1 MVLGIIDDIKT
12 AFYSLMILIDVGVY
26 SLLNGIYKIYVALAG
41 ARLLSNA
48 MFTDIANRFYAVV
61 GVAMLF
67 VVAYVVI
74 QGIINPD
81 NFAKSGGE
89 GSQLL
94 KRIGIA
100 VLGLALV
107 PGAFRIAYRGQDVIL
122 NNNLI
127 GKVFLG
133 YNEEQNVIKH
143 GDIKINGEEMKFDSD
158 GDGEEDKGEINQN
171 DAITSSAG
179 TVAALSI
186 WQAVFYPTDIDSQE
200 SMDKAA
206 EDIKTKEPASKFI
219 RGAKLLTTW
228 GCGVAIAA
236 SIFTL
241 GGALLSAAAL
251 CGSAV
256 ALSAADDLSGKQVS
270 LKDAYSAAA
279 GSGDFTVFMLF
290 AESVTNGDITY
301 RFPMST
307 ILGLVSAYLFLNF
320 AIDMA
325 VRAVKLVYMQII
337 APVPLMLQIL
347 PKFKDNL
354 QKWLK
359 TVLSLFME
367 VFIRLTFVYIVVYL
381 ISHLWSIMNGGWL
394 DNANLNIGESF
405 FAQAILIIGMLIF
418 AKTAPQFIS
427 ETLGISSGNLSLG
440 IRKKLAEG
448 GVLSVAA
455 AAGGIGAN
463 FLAGGLR
470 GWNSTQNRYKKYLEN
485 NKEKTSPFKTAWFS
499 GVGAIGGALG
509 SAIKSAPRA
518 VIDSKGVDEFRKV
531 GYRIKDSYTQGKN
544 RALKEEYE
552 RRQREDE
559 FENEYEAKT
568 GKKAYHN
575 VGDALDIHPAQWTKD
590 KAARIAYKVGK
601 ARENAAENWHEF
613 GAVPIDDKLL
623 KAKIDMQEAMEGLTK
638 ALQDTA
644 AEINEGYKRAVNDRE
659 YLNSDEARRA
669 IAYKMAKENGI
680 NVDTPEKLQNYM
692 LENHDAINNQLFT
705 EKLAADKKVKE
716 AKERAVTE
724 EIQKEAIQGPGKM
737 TATLNKKMQENADL
751 FKEHGDA
758 MFNIGPKDKNGNATP
773 MKLRDYL
780 EQNFG
785 KDYESGVDI
794 RTVAARM
801 SKQEQNVTITATTD
815 GGEISGVI
823 KYRTGEGNNIETSFI
838 GKDGKE
844 RPVTIMGNGTMILPT
859 HAGADQV
866 ELTNVKMTNRT
877 TLGDVTADLNDDSE
891 LKSTTISDM
900 ASSLG
905 GTFKTSV
912 KMSSGSGPAQT
923 GTVEATVD
931 DSGSVVGQITIGSLP
946 TGDIKLGELVSGG
959 FADSATIS
967 SPITV
972 EAKTASS
979 TPISVSLAKDGA
991 TISAKIGDSMT
1002 IPVTGSSIN
1011 LATATL
1017 GSKVNLKGALEQAV
1031 SATKTTDG
1039 IVVQAYGGKTY
1050 EVQVAG
1056 GSLTS
1061 CKSIIAT
1068 GDSFKAPSI
1077 QASLGTSPSFDIVG
1091 TAALMQNGE
1100 TLVIPGNSGT
1110 EYTVM
1115 KDTNGTVTYSMK
1127 DSKGNSNPINEATAK
1142 QATSKSAEVNVEELA
1157 KLAERDHAKRLKII
1171 TNAAGES
1178 KEVSIVKDGSGS
1190 TVVRVV
1196 EDPTKIT
1203 TEDVI
1208 QSMTTGEK
1216 QVFVLLDGRFEVT
1229 VEKKSSGDLEY
1240 TVKDTVNNTT
1250 KVYTETEFINEFEL
1264 VIDSAKAIEA
1274 IPKKVGTETKI
1285 KLSGHDEVSISY
1297 VDAAELGRRTEGQVI
1312 VGGPQ
1317 IYEAMKKLE
1326 GEGTISFKN
1335 GETIHIEP
1343 VYDEKGKPTTKR
1355 YYVYTDSS
1363 STGGQRT
1370 FTDDDIATEPDVR
1383 DIIDRLF
1390 GAAGVTAEITGISVK
1405 NEAED
1410 KSESLVKELDR
1421 VVKTIKEEIVNSD
1434 DYKRAMKAPVKK
1446 PDSSSGSGSK

>member
-1 MVLGIIDDIKT
+1 MILGIIDEIKT

-67 VVAYVVI
+67 VMAYVVI

-133 YNEEQNVIKH
+133 YNDEQNVIKH
-143 GDIKINGEEMKFDSD
+143 GDITINGEKIGFDSD
-158 GDGEEDKGEINQN
+158 GDGQVDEGEINQN

-236 SIFTL
+236 SILTL

-251 CGSAV
+251 CSSAL
-256 ALSAADDLSGKQVS
+256 ALRAADDLSGKQIS

-307 ILGLVSAYLFLNF
+307 ILGLVAAYLFLNF

-463 FLAGGLR
+463 LLAGGVR
-470 GWNSTQNRYKKYLEN
+470 GWNRNKNKFKEN
-485 NKEKTSPFKTAWFS
+485 SSAAKTAYFA
-499 GVGAIGGALG
+499 GVGAVGGALG

-518 VIDSKGVDEFRKV
+518 IIDSKGVDEFRKV

-552 RRQREDE
+552 RRQNEAE
-559 FENEYEAKT
+559 FKKDYKDKT
-568 GKKAYHN
+568 GKDPYENSGGLFHFDT
-575 VGDALDIHPAQWTKD
+575 VGWTKD

-601 ARENAAENWHEF
+601 ARETAARNWHDF
-613 GAVPIDDKLL
+613 GDIPIDDKLL
-623 KAKIDMQEAMEGLTK
+623 KAKIEMQEAMEGLTK

-680 NVDTPEKLQNYM
+680 NVDTPERLQNYM

-705 EKLAADKKVKE
+705 EKQAADKKVKE

-737 TATLNKKMQENADL
+737 TAAINKKMQENADL

-785 KDYESGVDI
+785 KDYESGIDI

-801 SKQEQNVTITATTD
+801 SKQEQNVSITATTE

-823 KYRTGEGNNIETSFI
+823 KYRTGEGNNIETTFI

-844 RPVTIMGNGTMILPT
+844 RPVTIMGDGTMILPT

-866 ELTNVKMTNRT
+866 ELTKVKMTKRT
-877 TLGDVTADLNDDSE
+877 TLGAVTADLNDDSE

-912 KMSSGSGPAQT
+912 KMSSGSGPDKI

-931 DSGSVVGQITIGSLP
+931 GSGGVIGQITVGSLP
-946 TGDIKLGELVSGG
+946 TGDIKLGELVLGG
-959 FADSATIS
+959 FADSATVT
-967 SPITV
+967 SPINV

-1017 GSKVNLKGALEQAV
+1017 GSKVNLKGALEQIIP
-1031 SATKTTDG
+1031 TTTDG
-1039 IVVQAYGGKTY
+1039 IVVQTYGGKTY

-1068 GDSFKAPSI
+1068 GNSFKAPSI

-1100 TLVIPGNSGT
+1100 TLVIRGNSGT
-1110 EYTVM
+1110 EYTVQ
-1115 KDTNGTVTYSMK
+1115 KKADGTISYSMK
-1127 DSKGNSNPINEATAK
+1127 DNKGNSSTINEETAK

-1157 KLAERDHAKRLKII
+1157 KLAQRDHAKRLKII
-1171 TNAAGES
+1171 TDASTGET
-1178 KEVSIVKDGSGS
+1178 KEVSLVQDDSGNT
-1190 TVVRVV
+1190 TVNVV
-1196 EDPTKIT
+1196 EEATDRTV
-1203 TEDVI
+1203 EDI
-1208 QSMTTGEK
+1208 IKSLAPGKK

-1285 KLSGHDEVSISY
+1285 KLPGRDEVSISY

-1317 IYEAMKKLE
+1317 IYEAMKKIE

-1370 FTDDDIATEPDVR
+1370 FTDDDIATQPDVR

-1405 NEAED
+1405 NETED

>member
-1 MVLGIIDDIKT
+1 MILGIIDDIKT

-67 VVAYVVI
+67 VMAYVVI

-463 FLAGGLR
+463 FLAGGVR
-470 GWNSTQNRYKKYLEN
+470 GWNRNKNKFKEN
-485 NKEKTSPFKTAWFS
+485 SSAAKTAWFA

-518 VIDSKGVDEFRKV
+518 IIDSKGVDEFRKV

-552 RRQREDE
+552 RRQNEAE
-559 FENEYEAKT
+559 FKKDYQAKT
-568 GKKAYHN
+568 GKDPYQN
-575 VGDALDIHPAQWTKD
+575 SGDMMDIHPVEWTKD

-601 ARENAAENWHEF
+601 ARENAARNWHDF
-613 GAVPIDDKLL
+613 GDIPIDDKLL
-623 KAKIDMQEAMEGLTK
+623 KAKIQMQEAMEGLTK

-644 AEINEGYKRAVNDRE
+644 AEINDGYKKAVNDRE
-659 YLNSDEARRA
+659 YLNSDEARKA

-680 NVDTPEKLQNYM
+680 DVDTPEKLQNYM

-705 EKLAADKKVKE
+705 EKQAADKKIKE

-737 TATLNKKMQENADL
+737 TATINKKMQENADL

-758 MFNIGPKDKNGNATP
+758 IFNIGPKDKNGNATP

-785 KDYESGVDI
+785 KDYESGIDI

-801 SKQEQNVTITATTD
+801 SKQEQNVSITATTE

-823 KYRTGEGNNIETSFI
+823 KYRTGEGNNIETTFI

-866 ELTNVKMTNRT
+866 ELTKVKMTNRT
-877 TLGDVTADLNDDSE
+877 TLGDITADLNDDSE

-946 TGDIKLGELVSGG
+946 AGDIKLGELVSGG

-979 TPISVSLAKDGA
+979 TPINVSLAKDGA

-1017 GSKVNLKGALEQAV
+1017 GRTVDVKGALEQIV
-1031 SATKTTDG
+1031 PTTTDG
-1039 IVVQAYGGKTY
+1039 IVVQTYGGKSY

-1061 CKSIIAT
+1061 YKNILAT
-1068 GDSFKAPSI
+1068 GDSFKSPSI
-1077 QASLGTSPSFDIVG
+1077 QAVLKSDPTFTPALDIVG
-1091 TAALMQNGE
+1091 TAAIMQNGE
-1100 TLVIPGNSGT
+1100 KLVIPGNSGT
-1110 EYTVM
+1110 EYIVEKAT
-1115 KDTNGTVTYSMK
+1115 DGTVSYSMK
-1127 DSKGNSNPINEATAK
+1127 DSRGNSKVINEADAK
-1142 QATSKSAEVNVEELA
+1142 KATSKSAEVNVEELA
-1157 KLAERDHAKRLKII
+1157 KLAERDRAKRLKII

-1178 KEVSIVKDGSGS
+1178 KEVSLVQEGSGN
-1190 TVVRVV
+1190 TVVKVV
-1196 EDPTKIT
+1196 EDPTEIT
-1203 TEDVI
+1203 IEDVI
-1208 QSMTTGEK
+1208 QSMTTGQK
-1216 QVFVLLDGRFEVT
+1216 YSFILLDGRFEVT
-1229 VEKKSSGDLEY
+1229 VEMNSSGALEY
-1240 TVKDTVNNTT
+1240 TVKDTVENTT
-1250 KVYTETEFINEFEL
+1250 KVYTETEFKNEFEL

-1274 IPKKVGTETKI
+1274 IPKTIGTETKI
-1285 KLSGHDEVSISY
+1285 KLAGHDEVSISY

-1317 IYEAMKKLE
+1317 IYEAMKKIE

-1343 VYDEKGKPTTKR
+1343 VYDEKGRPTTKR

-1363 STGGQRT
+1363 STGGQKT

>member
-1 MVLGIIDDIKT
+1 MILGIIDEIKT

-48 MFTDIANRFYAVV
+48 MFTEIANRFYAVV

-67 VVAYVVI
+67 VMAYVVI

-251 CGSAV
+251 CSSAL
-256 ALSAADDLSGKQVS
+256 ALRAADDLSGKQIS

-307 ILGLVSAYLFLNF
+307 ILGLVAAYLFLNF

-354 QKWLK
+354 QKWLN

-463 FLAGGLR
+463 LLAGGVR
-470 GWNSTQNRYKKYLEN
+470 GWNRNKNKFKEN
-485 NKEKTSPFKTAWFS
+485 SSAAKTAYFA
-499 GVGAIGGALG
+499 GVGAVGGALG

-518 VIDSKGVDEFRKV
+518 IIDSKGVDEFRKV
-531 GYRIKDSYTQGKN
+531 GYRIKDSYTQGKS

-552 RRQREDE
+552 RRQNEAE
-559 FENEYEAKT
+559 FKKDYKDKT
-568 GKKAYHN
+568 GKDPYEN
-575 VGDALDIHPAQWTKD
+575 SGGLLNFDTVGWTKD

-601 ARENAAENWHEF
+601 ARETAARNWHDF
-613 GAVPIDDKLL
+613 GDIPIDDKLL
-623 KAKIDMQEAMEGLTK
+623 KAKIEMQEAMEGLTK

-680 NVDTPEKLQNYM
+680 EVDTPEKLQNYM

-705 EKLAADKKVKE
+705 EKQAADKKVKE

-737 TATLNKKMQENADL
+737 TAAINKKMQENADL

-785 KDYESGVDI
+785 KDYESGIDI

-801 SKQEQNVTITATTD
+801 SKQEQNVSITATTE
-815 GGEISGVI
+815 GGEITGVI
-823 KYRTGEGNNIETSFI
+823 KYRTGEGNNIETTFI

-844 RPVTIMGNGTMILPT
+844 RPVTIMGDGTMILPS

-866 ELTNVKMTNRT
+866 ELTKVKMTKRT
-877 TLGDVTADLNDDSE
+877 TLGAVTADLNDDSE

-912 KMSSGSGPAQT
+912 KMSSGSGPDKI

-931 DSGSVVGQITIGSLP
+931 GSDGVIGQITVGSLP
-946 TGDIKLGELVSGG
+946 AGDIKLGELVLGG
-959 FADSATIS
+959 FADSATVT
-967 SPITV
+967 SPINV

-1017 GSKVNLKGALEQAV
+1017 GSKVNLKGALEQIIP
-1031 SATKTTDG
+1031 TTTDG
-1039 IVVQAYGGKTY
+1039 IVVQTYGGKTY

-1068 GDSFKAPSI
+1068 GNSFKAPSI

-1100 TLVIPGNSGT
+1100 TLVIRGNSGT
-1110 EYTVM
+1110 EYTVQ
-1115 KDTNGTVTYSMK
+1115 KKADGTISYSMK
-1127 DSKGNSNPINEATAK
+1127 DNKGNSNPIDEATAK

-1157 KLAERDHAKRLKII
+1157 KLAQRDHAKRLKII
-1171 TNAAGES
+1171 TDASTGET
-1178 KEVSIVKDGSGS
+1178 KEVSLVQDGSGNT
-1190 TVVRVV
+1190 TVNVV
-1196 EDPTKIT
+1196 EEATDRTV
-1203 TEDVI
+1203 EDI
-1208 QSMTTGEK
+1208 IKSLAPGKK

-1274 IPKKVGTETKI
+1274 IPKTVGTETKI
-1285 KLSGHDEVSISY
+1285 KLPGRDEVSISY

-1317 IYEAMKKLE
+1317 IYEAMKKIE

-1370 FTDDDIATEPDVR
+1370 FTDDDIATQPDVR

-1405 NEAED
+1405 NETED

>member
-1 MVLGIIDDIKT
+1 M
-12 AFYSLMILIDVGVY
+12 FSLTVIFIV
-26 SLLNGIYKIYVALAG
+26 
-41 ARLLSNA
+41 
-48 MFTDIANRFYAVV
+48 
-61 GVAMLF
+61 F
-67 VVAYVVI
+67 VT
-74 QGIINPD
+74 
-81 NFAKSGGE
+81 F
-89 GSQLL
+89 
-94 KRIGIA
+94 
-100 VLGLALV
+100 
-107 PGAFRIAYRGQDVIL
+107 
-122 NNNLI
+122 
-127 GKVFLG
+127 
-133 YNEEQNVIKH
+133 
-143 GDIKINGEEMKFDSD
+143 
-158 GDGEEDKGEINQN
+158 
-171 DAITSSAG
+171 
-179 TVAALSI
+179 
-186 WQAVFYPTDIDSQE
+186 
-200 SMDKAA
+200 
-206 EDIKTKEPASKFI
+206 
-219 RGAKLLTTW
+219 
-228 GCGVAIAA
+228 
-236 SIFTL
+236 
-241 GGALLSAAAL
+241 
-251 CGSAV
+251 
-256 ALSAADDLSGKQVS
+256 
-270 LKDAYSAAA
+270 
-279 GSGDFTVFMLF
+279 LF

-307 ILGLVSAYLFLNF
+307 ILGLVAAYLFLNF

-463 FLAGGLR
+463 LLAGGVR
-470 GWNSTQNRYKKYLEN
+470 GWNRNKNKFKEN
-485 NKEKTSPFKTAWFS
+485 SSAAKTAYFA
-499 GVGAIGGALG
+499 GVGAVGGALG

-518 VIDSKGVDEFRKV
+518 IIDSKGVDEFRKV

-552 RRQREDE
+552 RRQNEAE
-559 FENEYEAKT
+559 FKKDYKDKT
-568 GKKAYHN
+568 GKDPYENSGGLFHFDT
-575 VGDALDIHPAQWTKD
+575 VGWTKD

-601 ARENAAENWHEF
+601 ARETAARNWHDF
-613 GAVPIDDKLL
+613 GDIPIDDKLL
-623 KAKIDMQEAMEGLTK
+623 KAKIEMQEAMEGLTK

-680 NVDTPEKLQNYM
+680 NVDTPERLQNYM

-705 EKLAADKKVKE
+705 EKQAADKKVKE

-737 TATLNKKMQENADL
+737 TAAINKKMQENADL

-785 KDYESGVDI
+785 KDYESGIDI

-801 SKQEQNVTITATTD
+801 SKQEQNVSITATTE

-823 KYRTGEGNNIETSFI
+823 KYRTGEGNNIETTFI

-844 RPVTIMGNGTMILPT
+844 RPVTIMGDGTMILPT

-866 ELTNVKMTNRT
+866 ELTKVKMTKRT
-877 TLGDVTADLNDDSE
+877 TLGAVTADLNDDSE

-912 KMSSGSGPAQT
+912 KMSSGSGPDKI

-931 DSGSVVGQITIGSLP
+931 GSGGVIGQITVGSLP
-946 TGDIKLGELVSGG
+946 TGDIKLGELVLGG
-959 FADSATIS
+959 FADSATVT
-967 SPITV
+967 SPINV

-1017 GSKVNLKGALEQAV
+1017 GSKVNLKGALEQIIP
-1031 SATKTTDG
+1031 TTTDG
-1039 IVVQAYGGKTY
+1039 IVVQTYGGKTY

-1068 GDSFKAPSI
+1068 GNSFKAPSI

-1100 TLVIPGNSGT
+1100 TLVIRGNSGT
-1110 EYTVM
+1110 EYTVQ
-1115 KDTNGTVTYSMK
+1115 KKADGTISYSMK
-1127 DSKGNSNPINEATAK
+1127 DNKGNSSTINEETAK

-1157 KLAERDHAKRLKII
+1157 KLAQRDHAKRLKII
-1171 TNAAGES
+1171 TDASTGET
-1178 KEVSIVKDGSGS
+1178 KEVSLVQDDSGNT
-1190 TVVRVV
+1190 TVNVV
-1196 EDPTKIT
+1196 EEATDRTV
-1203 TEDVI
+1203 EDI
-1208 QSMTTGEK
+1208 IKSLAPGKK

-1285 KLSGHDEVSISY
+1285 KLPGRDEVSISY

-1317 IYEAMKKLE
+1317 IYEAMKKIE

-1370 FTDDDIATEPDVR
+1370 FTDDDIATQPDVR

-1405 NEAED
+1405 NETED